1 MDLIDDS
8 CFRMTYKSIATSS
21 TAQERGRRR
30 NVPEQMSK
38 TRGAV
43 LVMRACQ
50 EADAIVKERW

>member
-1 MDLIDDS
+1 
-8 CFRMTYKSIATSS
+8 MTYKSIATSS